1 MAAKHT
7 QHELI
12 EFGDSPKSGFAQVD
26 AHLNGEQRDSLP
38 IGAEFQNDR
47 DAQTLARLGK
57 RQVLK
62 RRFGFM
68 SMLSFSC
75 TVLVT
80 WEGVLVLFAEGF
92 TNGGP
97 AGLVYGFIVAW
108 IGTSSI
114 FLTISELASLAPTA
128 GGQYHWVFML
138 APKPA
143 KKFLSYITGTKDAF
157 RCMRRMWLILKGWLT
172 VLAWQSIVAS
182 GGYLSGAMIQGLLIL
197 NYPGYVPQQWQ
208 GTLLFWATI
217 LVSVFVNTVVSS
229 ILPKIEG
236 CIFALHVLGFLA
248 ILIVLTYMAPH
259 GTASEV
265 FTLFLNQGD
274 WSTQG
279 LSFMIGLIGM
289 SFSFVGKHLNSE
301 TKPTQLPNCQQS
313 VLNNL

>member
-1 MAAKHT
+1 
-7 QHELI
+7 
-12 EFGDSPKSGFAQVD
+12 
-26 AHLNGEQRDSLP
+26 
-38 IGAEFQNDR
+38 
-47 DAQTLARLGK
+47 
-57 RQVLK
+57 
-62 RRFGFM
+62 
-68 SMLSFSC
+68 
-75 TVLVT
+75 
-80 WEGVLVLFAEGF
+80 
-92 TNGGP
+92 
-97 AGLVYGFIVAW
+97 
-108 IGTSSI
+108 
-114 FLTISELASLAPTA
+114 
-128 GGQYHWVFML
+128 ML

-157 RCMRRMWLILKGWLT
+157 RCMRRMWLIMKGWLT

-208 GTLLFWATI
+208 GTLLFWAII
-217 LVSVFVNTVVSS
+217 LVSVFVNAVVSS

-248 ILIVLTYMAPH
+248 ILVVLTYMAPH

-274 WSTQG
+274 WSTQR

-301 TKPTQLPNCQQS
+301 TKPTQLPGHCQQS